1 MKKDNAQQ
9 TDTIQK
15 YIVEGTPRDIR
26 DRYARLDE
34 TAKRADYG
42 ELDRDVV
49 VLDTETTG
57 FSVNHDELTQIAA
70 ARMKNGEIIEWFVTF
85 VNPGKPIPEDV
96 ARLTD
101 IHDEDVA
108 DAPTP
113 AQALADLVEFV
124 GTSDIVAHN
133 AEFDRNFTTKNMYG
147 TPLAEN
153 TWIDSL
159 DLARIA
165 LPRLKSHRLIDLV
178 RAFDAPISTH
188 RADADVEALCAVY
201 RILLAAVD
209 AMPPA
214 LVSEI
219 AGMAT
224 VEEWPTVKVFAHFA
238 EKAAASA
245 AVDSTV
251 AAESDMES
259 HDAEQVEKG
268 QAADQTSSVGK
279 PREKKIPFSLR
290 AMRQNRVKSIERK
303 AKNDADML
311 ASDPTRHLQF
321 PSEGEIEEAFSP
333 EGIVGSLYED
343 FETRAEQ
350 VAMAESVRQAFA
362 TSTNLAVEAG
372 TGVGK
377 SMAYL
382 LPAALTA
389 RKNNIAIGVATK
401 TNALLDQLMYKELPL
416 LNDALK
422 RSAEQGEQEAPSGEV
437 GLEECSEASGE
448 SEQNAPEP
456 TEQSEPTSR
465 GIDYAALKGFSHYPC
480 LRQINRIVIAGPK
493 TRNVAGKDIVQ
504 APSLAGLLSFIEQ
517 SEYDDIDGLKI
528 DYRALPRYTITTSS
542 TDCLRRKCP
551 FFGTLCFVHGAR
563 RRAESAD
570 IVVTNH
576 SLLFCDLV
584 ADGGLLPPIRY
595 WIVDEAHGA
604 EAEARKAFSLA
615 LSAEE
620 IMRTASRV
628 SADDASRNVF
638 IRTERRLGDAPDG
651 STLLFALTSKARSAG
666 KEFEQAASEFSAHMK
681 DLLYFDP
688 SSKSKGYEFVELWI
702 NDQIRNSD
710 TFAGLCSYGKVFSDK
725 AEKLVKACQD
735 IVAYLEDLD
744 GAAELQREIASTAI
758 ALKEMINAAET
769 ILVSAPPTYA
779 YAASLSKKND
789 RVAES
794 LQALLLDVGD
804 KMNETLYANTHSVV
818 FASATMTVDGKFSAF
833 EQSLGLNKTEFS
845 QTSMCELPSSYN
857 FDEQMTVYVVEDMPE
872 PNAPGYLEALQELL
886 IGVHRAQNGSM
897 LTLFTNRKEME
908 RCYDVVQPILKSD
921 DLRLVCQ
928 KWGVSVKGL
937 RDDFLVDEHL
947 SLFALKSFWEGFDA
961 PGATLKGVV
970 IPKLPF
976 TKPSDPLSCERA
988 DRDSHA
994 WSHYVLP
1001 AAVLETKQAAGRL
1014 IRKSTDSG
1022 SLILADKR
1030 LLTKGYGKAFLN
1042 SLPSKTIK
1050 VCTMAETIRCIER
1063 ETD

>member
-1 MKKDNAQQ
+1 MENYTAQQ
-9 TDTIQK
+9 TDTLQN
-15 YIVEGTPRDIR
+15 YIVEGTPEDIR
-26 DRYARLDE
+26 ARYAGLADAAGTTDFGVLDE
-34 TAKRADYG
+34 
-42 ELDRDVV
+42 DVV

-57 FSVNHDELTQIAA
+57 FSVNHDELMQIAA
-70 ARMKNGEIIEWFVTF
+70 ARMRHGKIVEWFVTF

-147 TPLAEN
+147 TPLADN
-153 TWIDSL
+153 VWIDSL

-178 RAFDAPISTH
+178 RAFGAPISTH

-209 AMPPA
+209 AMPIA
-214 LVSEI
+214 LVGEI

-238 EKAAASA
+238 QQSEP
-245 AVDSTV
+245 V
-251 AAESDMES
+251 
-259 HDAEQVEKG
+259 
-268 QAADQTSSVGK
+268 
-279 PREKKIPFSLR
+279 PFSLR
-290 AMRQNRVKSIERK
+290 SMRSSRVNAIERK
-303 AKNDADML
+303 AKTDADAL
-311 ASDPTRHLQF
+311 AADPARELAF
-321 PSEGEIEEAFSP
+321 PSAETVEQAFSAD
-333 EGIVGSLYED
+333 GIVGSLYPD
-343 FETRAEQ
+343 FETRVEQ
-350 VAMAESVRQAFA
+350 VMMAEAVRAAFA
-362 TSTNLAVEAG
+362 SSTNLAVEAG

-382 LPAALTA
+382 VPAALTA
-389 RKNNIAIGVATK
+389 KENNIAIGVATK

-416 LNDALK
+416 LDKAL
-422 RSAEQGEQEAPSGEV
+422 RARAAQACTLEGGDGEEGATAAPP
-437 GLEECSEASGE
+437 
-448 SEQNAPEP
+448 Q
-456 TEQSEPTSR
+456 
-465 GIDYAALKGFSHYPC
+465 GIDFAALKGFSHYPC
-480 LRQINRIVIAGPK
+480 LRNINRIVVAGPK
-493 TRNVAGKDIVQ
+493 TRNVAGRDVPQ

-528 DYRALPRYTITTSS
+528 DYRTMPRYTITTTS

-551 FFGTLCFVHGAR
+551 FFGTMCFVHGAR

-595 WIVDEAHGA
+595 WVVDEAHGA
-604 EAEARKAFSLA
+604 ESEARKAFSVNLA
-615 LSAEE
+615 ADE
-620 IMRTASRV
+620 IMRTAARV
-628 SADDASRNVF
+628 AADDVSRNVF
-638 IRTERRLGDAPDG
+638 IRTERRLGESPDG
-651 STLLFALTSKARSAG
+651 STLLFGLTAKARGAG
-666 KEFEQAASEFSAHMK
+666 KKFEQAATEFTAHMK

-688 SSKSKGYEFVELWI
+688 SKRSKGYEFVELWI
-702 NDQIRNSD
+702 NDQIRASD
-710 TFAGLCSYGKVFSDK
+710 TFATLCSYARIFTDK

-735 IVAYLEDLD
+735 LVAYLEDLD
-744 GAAELQREIASTAI
+744 EAAELQREIASTAI
-758 ALKEMINAAET
+758 SLKEMMNAAET
-769 ILVSAPPTYA
+769 ILFTAPPTYA
-779 YAASLSKKND
+779 YAATLSKKSE
-789 RVAES
+789 RVAEN
-794 LQALLLDVGD
+794 LQALLIDVGD

-818 FASATMTVDGKFSAF
+818 FASATMTVDGTFKAF
-833 EQSLGLNKTEFS
+833 EQALGCNRTEFS
-845 QTSMCELPSSYN
+845 NTAVSELPSSYN
-857 FDEQMTVYVVEDMPE
+857 FDDQMTVYVVEDMPE
-872 PNAPGYLEALQELL
+872 PSAPGYLDALQNLL
-886 IGVHRAQNGSM
+886 IGVHRAQQGSM

-908 RCYDVVQPILKSD
+908 KCFDAVQPVLKSD

-976 TKPSDPLSCERA
+976 SKPTDPLSCERS
-988 DRDSHA
+988 DRDPHA

-1030 LLTKGYGKAFLN
+1030 LITKGYGRAFLN
-1042 SLPSKTIK
+1042 SLPSKSIK
-1050 VCTMAETIRCIER
+1050 VCSAAEVIRCIGEEAACAANEQAR
-1063 ETD
+1063 GAEDPSAHGDGACGAHETPRNLHQGADSVT

>member
-1 MKKDNAQQ
+1 MENYTAQQ
-9 TDTIQK
+9 TDTIQNH
-15 YIVEGTPRDIR
+15 IVEGTPQDIR
-26 DRYARLDE
+26 DRYAQLPSAVR
-34 TAKRADYG
+34 TADYG

-70 ARMKNGEIIEWFVTF
+70 ARMKNGEIVEWFITF

-147 TPLAEN
+147 TPLTEN
-153 TWIDSL
+153 VWIDSL

-165 LPRLKSHRLIDLV
+165 LPRLKSHRLIDLA
-178 RAFDAPISTH
+178 RAFGAPVSTH

-209 AMPPA
+209 AMPKG
-214 LVSEI
+214 LVGEI
-219 AGMAT
+219 ATMAT
-224 VEEWPTVKVFAHFA
+224 LEEWPTAKVFSHFA
-238 EKAAASA
+238 SQC
-245 AVDSTV
+245 D
-251 AAESDMES
+251 
-259 HDAEQVEKG
+259 HQ
-268 QAADQTSSVGK
+268 
-279 PREKKIPFSLR
+279 PFSLR
-290 AMRQNRVKSIERK
+290 SMRQQRVGAIERK
-303 AKNDADML
+303 AKTDAD
-311 ASDPTRHLQF
+311 AIAADPGRELSF
-321 PSEGEIEEAFSP
+321 PSAEEVEEAFSA
-333 EGIVGSLYED
+333 EGIVGSLYPD
-343 FETRAEQ
+343 FEMRVEQ
-350 VAMAESVRQAFA
+350 VMMAEAVRSAFE
-362 TSTNLAVEAG
+362 TSRNLAVEAG

-389 RKNNIAIGVATK
+389 KGNGIAVGVATK

-416 LNDALK
+416 LDEAL
-422 RSAEQGEQEAPSGEV
+422 RSRNLFTGEEDTEH
-437 GLEECSEASGE
+437 
-448 SEQNAPEP
+448 EP
-456 TEQSEPTSR
+456 Q
-465 GIDYAALKGFSHYPC
+465 GIDFAALKGFSHYPC
-480 LRQINRIVIAGPK
+480 LRQINRIVTAGPK
-493 TRNVAGKDIVQ
+493 TRSVAGRDLPQ
-504 APSLAGLLSFIEQ
+504 AQSLAGLLSFIEQ

-528 DYRALPRYTITTSS
+528 DYRTLPRYTITTTS

-551 FFGTLCFVHGAR
+551 FFGTMCFVHGAR

-584 ADGGLLPPIRY
+584 ADGGLLPPVRY
-595 WIVDEAHGA
+595 WVVDEAHGA
-604 EAEARKAFSLA
+604 EAEARKAFSIN
-615 LSAEE
+615 LSADE
-620 IMRTASRV
+620 IMRAAARV

-638 IRTERRLGDAPDG
+638 IRTERRLGESPDG
-651 STLLFALTSKARSAG
+651 STLLFGLTSKARIAG
-666 KEFEQAASEFSAHMK
+666 KEFEQAAQEFTSHMK

-688 SSKSKGYEFVELWI
+688 SSRSKGYEFVELWI
-702 NDQIRNSD
+702 NDQIRHSD
-710 TFAGLCSYGKVFSDK
+710 TFSTLCSYGKIFTDK
-725 AEKLVKACQD
+725 AERLVKACQD
-735 IVAYLEDLD
+735 LVAYLEDLEN
-744 GAAELQREIASTAI
+744 AAELQREIASTAI
-758 ALKEMINAAET
+758 SLKEMMNAAET
-769 ILVSAPPTYA
+769 ILFAAPPTYA
-779 YAASLSKKND
+779 YAATLSKKSE
-789 RVAES
+789 RVAET
-794 LQALLLDVGD
+794 LQALLVDVGD

-818 FASATMTVDGKFSAF
+818 FASATMTVDGTFKAF
-833 EQSLGLNKTEFS
+833 EQALGCNRGEFS
-845 QTSMCELPSSYN
+845 QTAVSELPSSYN
-857 FDEQMTVYVVEDMPE
+857 FDEQMKVYVVEDMPE

-886 IGVHRAQNGSM
+886 IGVHRAQQGSM

-908 RCYDVVQPILKSD
+908 RCFDAVHPVLKAD

-961 PGATLKGVV
+961 PGATLKGVI

-976 TKPSDPLSCERA
+976 SKPTDPLSCERS
-988 DRDSHA
+988 DRDPQA

-1030 LLTKGYGKAFLN
+1030 LVTKGYGRAFLN

-1050 VCTMAETIRCIER
+1050 VCSTAEVIRCIEQDAAQTI
-1063 ETD
+1063 EGAACGESQPPEQADSVS